1 MNTFSKILKT
11 IERIIIIILIVMMAI
26 VLLVAAA
33 EVGIIV
39 FQELTNPQTKGF
51 FFDIAGLINIFGFF
65 LTVLIGFE
73 LFETVRLYL
82 KENVFHG
89 EVILLVS
96 LIAVARKVILLDY
109 TKEDPMTVIA
119 IAALIAAISGGYYL
133 IKKTI
138 RHEKNKDETTPD
150 NERHVI

>member
-1 MNTFSKILKT
+1 MNTFNRILKAV
-11 IERIIIIILIVMMAI
+11 ERIIIIILIVLMAI

-39 FQELTNPQTKGF
+39 FKELTDPQSNGF
-51 FFDIAGLINIFGFF
+51 FFNIDGLINIFGFF

-109 TKEDPMTVIA
+109 TKEDPMTLIA

-138 RHEKNKDETTPD
+138 RREKSKVDTTPE